1 MILCCIVQS
10 QVNKNCITLH
20 ITLFLCDGAHAMCMA
35 FVGLF
40 LHCFL
45 ELVGTCFSV
54 SESVHQF
61 CPIVCEM
68 VETLFVN

>member
-10 QVNKNCITLH
+10 QVKKKH
-20 ITLFLCDGAHAMCMA
+20 ITLYKCYFCVMVHGQCEFSWLVSA
-35 FVGLF
+35 L
-40 LHCFL
+40 FL
-45 ELVGTCFSV
+45 ELVGTCLSV

-61 CPIVCEM
+61 CSIVCEM